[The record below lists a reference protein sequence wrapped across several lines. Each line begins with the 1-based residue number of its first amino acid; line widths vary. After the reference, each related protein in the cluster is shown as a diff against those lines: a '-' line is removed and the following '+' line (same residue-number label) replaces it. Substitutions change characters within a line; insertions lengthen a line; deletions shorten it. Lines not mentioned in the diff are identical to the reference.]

1 MSMREKRWPFH
12 LFFLLVGF
20 VLGVILSYQLGRLM
34 PGAEKQ
40 LGAQKESFSVEATPR
55 VSEEVRSIQTSLSTV
70 AQRTMPAVVNIASTR
85 VYQTPDELPSSP
97 LFRDPFFREFFGDD
111 FFRFFGVP
119 QERVERSLG
128 SGVIVSKDGYIIT
141 NNHVVSEATEVTVSL
156 ADKREFEATVIGT
169 DPKTDVAILKIDG
182 TDLPLVPL
190 GNSDKARVGDI
201 VLAIGNPFGIGQTV
215 TMGIISATGRSHVGI
230 TDYED
235 FIQTDAAINPGNS
248 GGALVDI
255 EGDLV
260 GINTAIISR
269 SGGYQGI
276 GFAIPTNIAK
286 AVMDAIVEHG
296 RIIRGWLGVSVQEVT
311 QQIAAEF
318 GLKKPG
324 GELFVEVSPNSPAA
338 KAGLRRGDI
347 IVRYEAEKIEETT
360 ALRKLIADTPINK
373 KVPLTVWRDKKSTRV
388 TVVIKEESSG

>member
-12 LFFLLVGF
+12 LFFLLLGLA
-20 VLGVILSYQLGRLM
+20 LGVFLSHQVNWLV

-40 LGAQKESFSVEATPR
+40 SGAQKEPFSVEATPR
-55 VSEEVRSIQTSLSTV
+55 VSEEVRSIQTSLSAV

-85 VYQTPDELPSSP
+85 VYQTRDELPPSP
-97 LFRDPFFREFFGDD
+97 LLQDPFFREFFGDD

-128 SGVIVSKDGYIIT
+128 SGVIVTEDGYIIT
-141 NNHVVSEATEVTVSL
+141 NNHVVSEATQVTVSL
-156 ADKREFEATVIGT
+156 ADKREFEAKVIGT

-182 TDLPLVPL
+182 TELPLIPL
-190 GNSDKARVGDI
+190 GNSDTARVGDI

-230 TDYED
+230 ADYED

-255 EGDLV
+255 KGDLV

-286 AVMDAIVEHG
+286 GVLDAIVEHG

-311 QQIAAEF
+311 QQIAEEF

-324 GELFVEVSPNSPAA
+324 GALIVEVSFRSPAA

-347 IVRYEAEKIEETT
+347 IVRYEDEEIAEAT

-373 KVPLTVWRDKKSTRV
+373 KVALTVWRDKRTTQV

>member
-1 MSMREKRWPFH
+1 MSMRVKRWLFH
-12 LFFLLVGF
+12 LFFLLVGLA
-20 VLGVILSYQLGRLM
+20 LGIFLSYQVGWLI

-40 LGAQKESFSVEATPR
+40 PRVQKESFSVEATPR
-55 VSEEVRSIQTSLSTV
+55 VSDEVRSIQTSLSVV

-85 VYQTPDELPSSP
+85 VYQTPDELPSSR
-97 LFRDPFFREFFGDD
+97 LFQDPFFREFFGDD

-128 SGVIVSKDGYIIT
+128 SGVIVSEDGYIIT
-141 NNHVVSEATEVTVSL
+141 NNHVVSEATQVTVSL
-156 ADKREFEATVIGT
+156 ADKREFEASVIGT
-169 DPKTDVAILKIDG
+169 DPKTDVAILKIEG
-182 TDLPLVPL
+182 TELPLVPL

-286 AVMDAIVEHG
+286 AVLDAIVKHG
-296 RIIRGWLGVSVQEVT
+296 RIIRGWLGVAVQEVT

-324 GELFVEVSPNSPAA
+324 GALIVEVSPRSPAA

-347 IVRYEAEKIEETT
+347 IVRYGDEEIGEAT
-360 ALRKLIADTPINK
+360 ALRKLIAGTPINK
-373 KVPLTVWRDKKSTRV
+373 KVPLTIWRDKKTIQV
-388 TVVIKEESSG
+388 TIVIKEESSG

>member
-12 LFFLLVGF
+12 LFFLLLGLA
-20 VLGVILSYQLGRLM
+20 LGVFLSHQVNWLV

-40 LGAQKESFSVEATPR
+40 SGAQKEPFSVEATPR
-55 VSEEVRSIQTSLSTV
+55 VSEEVRSIQTSLSAV

-85 VYQTPDELPSSP
+85 VYQTRDEPPPSP
-97 LFRDPFFREFFGDD
+97 LLQDPFFREFFGDD

-128 SGVIVSKDGYIIT
+128 SGVIVTEDGYIIT
-141 NNHVVSEATEVTVSL
+141 NNHVVSEATQVTVSL
-156 ADKREFEATVIGT
+156 ADKREFEAKVIGT

-182 TDLPLVPL
+182 TELPLIPL
-190 GNSDKARVGDI
+190 GNSDTARVGDI

-230 TDYED
+230 ADYED

-255 EGDLV
+255 KGDLV

-286 AVMDAIVEHG
+286 GVLDAIVEHG

-311 QQIAAEF
+311 QQIAEEF

-324 GELFVEVSPNSPAA
+324 GALIVEVSFRSPAA

-347 IVRYEAEKIEETT
+347 IVRYEDEEIAEAT

-373 KVPLTVWRDKKSTRV
+373 KVALTVWRDKRTTQV

>member
-1 MSMREKRWPFH
+1 MREKRWLFH
-12 LFFLLVGF
+12 LFFLLVGLA
-20 VLGVILSYQLGRLM
+20 LGIFLSYQVNWLI

-40 LGAQKESFSVEATPR
+40 SRVQKESFSVEATPR
-55 VSEEVRSIQTSLSTV
+55 VSDEVRSIQTSLSAV

-85 VYQTPDELPSSP
+85 VYQTPDDLPSSP
-97 LFRDPFFREFFGDD
+97 LFQDPFFQEFFGDD

-128 SGVIVSKDGYIIT
+128 SGVIVSEDGYIIT
-141 NNHVVSEATEVTVSL
+141 NNHVVSEATQVTVSL

-169 DPKTDVAILKIDG
+169 DPKTDVAILKIKG

-255 EGDLV
+255 DGDLV

-286 AVMDAIVEHG
+286 AVLDAIIKHG
-296 RIIRGWLGVSVQEVT
+296 RIIRGWLGVAVQEVT

-324 GELFVEVSPNSPAA
+324 GALIVEVSPRSPAA

-347 IVRYEAEKIEETT
+347 IVRYGDEEIGEAT
-360 ALRKLIADTPINK
+360 ALRKLIAGTPINK
-373 KVPLTVWRDKKSTRV
+373 KVPLTVWRDKKTIQV
-388 TVVIKEESSG
+388 TVEIKEELSG